1 VSQPSILKHLTTV
14 SDPTRCRVLR
24 ILGEQELTVSELC
37 AVVQLPQ
44 STVSRHL
51 KALGEDGWIGSR
63 RQGTSRFYS
72 MSVAELTPPAVE
84 LWRLVEGELGSSA
97 EVAQDRRRLEE
108 VLEERRSRS
117 REFFA
122 GAAGQWDRL
131 RVEMYGAGFQGQA
144 LLGLL
149 DERWIVGD
157 LGCGTGPVAGMVAPF
172 VARVVAVDGSVE
184 MLTAARERLAEV
196 ENVEFRQGELES
208 LPLED
213 GALDAAILSLVLHYV
228 SDPAAVL
235 REAGRV
241 LRPGGRLL
249 IVDLLPHDR
258 EELAQKMGH
267 VWLGF
272 PEAQMERFLAA
283 AGFGG
288 GRVQPLA
295 PDPAAEGPGL
305 FAASARR
312 EA

>member
-1 VSQPSILKHLTTV
+1 MSQPSILKHLTTV